1 MHLRN
6 EIQMKTEINDGHR
19 RGELGR
25 VADLY
30 DESSFRNGT
39 MPNLGVIGAE
49 ARNRTIL
56 RAAAQVFA
64 ERGYHA
70 ATIDNIAVYA
80 GIAKGTVYLYFRSKY
95 ELFFG
100 VCYDYIAAM
109 ERIGEQAERSS
120 TTAAA
125 QIQQHIHTLLAMST
139 ETREL
144 LPLILEFWSASASP
158 HRHASVAGLV
168 RGAHSKFRRLIS
180 DQVRKGQ
187 QEGEFDRSADA
198 SQVAAMLLGALDG
211 AFLQASFD
219 PGLDPVRIGDQFVTI
234 LLSSLAAPKEGGG
247 NPPTRR

>member
-6 EIQMKTEINDGHR
+6 EIQMKTIINDGHR
-19 RGELGR
+19 HGELGR
-25 VADLY
+25 VTDLY
-30 DESSFRNGT
+30 DEFSFRNGT
-39 MPNLGVIGAE
+39 VHELGVIRGASKT
-49 ARNRTIL
+49 RTIL

-70 ATIDNIAVYA
+70 ATIDDIAEYA
-80 GIAKGTVYLYFRSKY
+80 GIAKGTIYLYFRSKY

-100 VCYDYIAAM
+100 ACYDYIAAM
-109 ERIGEQAERSS
+109 KRVGEQAERSS
-120 TTAAA
+120 TTATAR
-125 QIQQHIHTLLAMST
+125 IQQHIHTLLAMST

-144 LPLILEFWSASASP
+144 LPLILEFWSASVSP
-158 HRHASVAGLV
+158 HRHASVAALV
-168 RGAHSKFRRLIS
+168 RFARSRLRRLLADEI
-180 DQVRKGQ
+180 RKGQ

-211 AFLQASFD
+211 TFLQASFD

-234 LLSSLAAPKEGGG
+234 LLRSLVAPEEGGG

>member
-1 MHLRN
+1 MTH
-6 EIQMKTEINDGHR
+6 
-19 RGELGR
+19 EL
-25 VADLY
+25 A
-30 DESSFRNGT
+30 
-39 MPNLGVIGAE
+39 VIGAKTKTS
-49 ARNRTIL
+49 AIL
-56 RAAAQVFA
+56 RAAAQVCA

-70 ATIDNIAVYA
+70 ATIDDIAEYA

-100 VCYDYIAAM
+100 VCCDYIAAM
-109 ERIGEQAERSS
+109 ERTGKQAERSS

-139 ETREL
+139 ETRDL

-158 HRHASVAGLV
+158 HRHASVAALF
-168 RGAHSKFRRLIS
+168 RDAHSRLRMLIA
-180 DQVRKGQ
+180 DQIRKGQ

-211 AFLQASFD
+211 TFLQASFD
-219 PGLDPVRIGDQFVTI
+219 PGLDPVCIGDQFVAI
-234 LLSSLAAPKEGGG
+234 VLRSLAAPEVGGD